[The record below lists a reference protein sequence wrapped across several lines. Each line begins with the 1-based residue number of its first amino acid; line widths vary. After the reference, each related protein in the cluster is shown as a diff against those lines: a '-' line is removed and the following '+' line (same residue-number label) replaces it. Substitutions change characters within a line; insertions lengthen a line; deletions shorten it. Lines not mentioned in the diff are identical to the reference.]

1 MWGGE
6 YYTPKLIEKK
16 NSKHSMSREKPIE
29 PIYTFF
35 FSASNG
41 EAKPEVNSGSNSGQ
55 SNRWIELKFRSEDE
69 GVERKLYTKF
79 HDDQLVRLREITA
92 RIGLCQSG
100 GETDRVLQQTQ
111 IPGDLTVRSI

>member
-16 NSKHSMSREKPIE
+16 ILNIVCLEKNPSNQSTPSSSRRA
-29 PIYTFF
+29 TVRQ
-35 FSASNG
+35 
-41 EAKPEVNSGSNSGQ
+41 KPEVNSGSNSGQ

-92 RIGLCQSG
+92 RSGLCQSG